1 MLIDINL
8 KILKDGRKHTDS
20 LMQKPIACSLC
31 KSENVITDPES
42 GEIVC
47 SKCGAVISDK
57 MEYQGDDR
65 TRASYSLKSRSRTVG
80 GGRGMPGSLAR
91 SDMGLSTVMARSD
104 RDAIG
109 NKIDQS
115 IRPMLERLR
124 TWDYRTQIHGSSDR
138 NLRDAFNQLD
148 NLKHKLA
155 LPDAVVEKAAY
166 IYRKAQE
173 RRLVQGRS
181 ISAILTAAAYIACR
195 EVGIPESL
203 KEIGVANNINHKLVA
218 KAYRV
223 LVSELEINIPISDP
237 VKCVVKV
244 ANKATINEK
253 TKRQAI
259 HIMDDVSKRGISA
272 EKDPMGLAATIV
284 YMSCMKT
291 GEDKTQKDIAQAAG
305 VTDATLRNRF
315 RDLRNKLDRH

>member
-1 MLIDINL
+1 M
-8 KILKDGRKHTDS
+8 
-20 LMQKPIACSLC
+20 
-31 KSENVITDPES
+31 
-42 GEIVC
+42 
-47 SKCGAVISDK
+47 
-57 MEYQGDDR
+57 
-65 TRASYSLKSRSRTVG
+65 
-80 GGRGMPGSLAR
+80 
-91 SDMGLSTVMARSD
+91 
-104 RDAIG
+104 
-109 NKIDQS
+109 
-115 IRPMLERLR
+115 
-124 TWDYRTQIHGSSDR
+124 
-138 NLRDAFNQLD
+138 
-148 NLKHKLA
+148 
-155 LPDAVVEKAAY
+155 
-166 IYRKAQE
+166 
-173 RRLVQGRS
+173 
-181 ISAILTAAAYIACR
+181 LTAAAYIACR

-272 EKDPMGLAATIV
+272 GKDPMRLAATIV

-315 RDLRNKLDRH
+315 RDLRRKLDRH